1 LAKWPIKLYLA
12 WPILEI
18 DLPLILI
25 HGTTPVTTFKLH
37 VEILLNIGTP
47 EVN

>member
-1 LAKWPIKLYLA
+1 LAKWPIKLYFA
-12 WPILEI
+12 WLILEI

-25 HGTTPVTTFKLH
+25 HGTTPVTPFKLH
-37 VEILLNIGTP
+37 VEILLSVVTQ